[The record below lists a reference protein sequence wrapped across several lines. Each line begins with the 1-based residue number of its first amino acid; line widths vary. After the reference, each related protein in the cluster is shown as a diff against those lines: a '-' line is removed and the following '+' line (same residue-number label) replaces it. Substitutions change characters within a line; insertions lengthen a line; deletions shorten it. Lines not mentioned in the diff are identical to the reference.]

1 MAIRKKFIGAA
12 QVDGSKIKLL
22 NNQSLVGL
30 DSLGADVS
38 ILKVDTSG
46 KVQLQSLPQV
56 SSDPSASNDLARK
69 SWIDSQLSG
78 KQASLGTGTANQFLR
93 GDLSWAIPS
102 KGARVLT
109 VGIDAN
115 TIAGCIALCSS
126 PSLSNNYIIEIP
138 AGSYTE
144 NLTIPGNVHL
154 KGMANP
160 NDSLTVKITGQH
172 TITGAS
178 ANALNNRVAIAN
190 IQFSNA
196 HATNA
201 TLSISGSA
209 DTEVQVTGCFF
220 DHTATAS
227 TAKTFSLGAFGK
239 LYINNSRVRMPG
251 AGQGGTHFV
260 IAAGGSLYSMAGLDA
275 DGGTCSIDMT
285 GQGYA
290 QLVNAILSCQGSQ
303 VIKIA
308 ASGQVLTTQTAI
320 TNNAAIGSGVN
331 MVGALANMFAT
342 HSVFNIQD
350 NAASFVV
357 TGVANSYFGFFANSY
372 SHIPGV
378 VTRNTKIGSN
388 VVQLRYSNSLSTTDL
403 SDFQA
408 NVRAAAVADA
418 IVDGVT
424 NVAPSQNAVFDAL
437 ALKLDSSLKGAV
449 NGLAELDGSGKLPS
463 SQLPA
468 IAVTDTFV
476 VASQAA
482 MLALTAEVGDIAIR
496 TDASKTFVL
505 AAAPASTLANWKELL
520 SPGAVVSVNGQ
531 TGSVS
536 LDSDDVAEGTSN
548 LYFTDARA
556 AAAAANQQKHSRIVL
571 SATDIS
577 NGYVEVA
584 TNIIGVPL
592 VMNGPS
598 RMPLLPTDDFTVSGK
613 RITWNVATV
622 GPGGEEAL
630 VEGEI
635 IHVFYMG

>member
-1 MAIRKKFIGAA
+1 
-12 QVDGSKIKLL
+12 
-22 NNQSLVGL
+22 
-30 DSLGADVS
+30 
-38 ILKVDTSG
+38 
-46 KVQLQSLPQV
+46 
-56 SSDPSASNDLARK
+56 
-69 SWIDSQLSG
+69 
-78 KQASLGTGTANQFLR
+78 
-93 GDLSWAIPS
+93 
-102 KGARVLT
+102 
-109 VGIDAN
+109 
-115 TIAGCIALCSS
+115 
-126 PSLSNNYIIEIP
+126 
-138 AGSYTE
+138 
-144 NLTIPGNVHL
+144 
-154 KGMANP
+154 
-160 NDSLTVKITGQH
+160 
-172 TITGAS
+172 
-178 ANALNNRVAIAN
+178 
-190 IQFSNA
+190 
-196 HATNA
+196 
-201 TLSISGSA
+201 
-209 DTEVQVTGCFF
+209 
-220 DHTATAS
+220 
-227 TAKTFSLGAFGK
+227 
-239 LYINNSRVRMPG
+239 
-251 AGQGGTHFV
+251 
-260 IAAGGSLYSMAGLDA
+260 
-275 DGGTCSIDMT
+275 
-285 GQGYA
+285 
-290 QLVNAILSCQGSQ
+290 LVNAIISCQGSQ

-388 VVQLRYSNSLSTTDL
+388 VVQLRYSNSLSTADL

-408 NVRAAAVADA
+408 NVRTAAVADA

-496 TDASKTFVL
+496 TDVSKTFVL